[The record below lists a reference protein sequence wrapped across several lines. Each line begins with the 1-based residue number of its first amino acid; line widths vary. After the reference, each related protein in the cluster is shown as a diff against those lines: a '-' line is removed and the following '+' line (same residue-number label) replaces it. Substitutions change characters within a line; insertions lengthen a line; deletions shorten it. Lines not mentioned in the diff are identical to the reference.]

1 MSCENLQ
8 ETEDGENPSQARCC
22 NRVIQSKWYQPTVI
36 LTGRSDAVRPRG
48 PEARRRPAEISGRTS
63 RTGTEKRDGTSRRRK
78 RTLQTWR
85 SIMLTHTLGYPRMG
99 SNRELKKKLESYWKG
114 DAGRDDLSLTAKKLR
129 ALHWEDQKKAGVD
142 ILPVGDFSYYDHMLD
157 NAVRFGVI
165 PKRYNISGRN
175 ASLDDYFRMAR
186 GEAGEN
192 GVAAMEM
199 TKWFDTNYHYIVPE
213 FCRDQKFFLADESLL
228 QQVDEAASQ
237 DHRIKA
243 VLPGPL
249 TFLLLG
255 KCADQE
261 FDRLDLLEGLLPVYV
276 ELIEK
281 LSAKCEWIQFDEP
294 VLALDLDENVRRL
307 FAPVY
312 RTFKEAAAS
321 TKVMVASYFGGLG
334 ENLETVAALPVDALH
349 VDLVRGG
356 QDLEPLLAK
365 IAGNMSLSL
374 GVVDGRNIW
383 RADLDKAVSA
393 VKKAAIALGEDRIFV
408 APSCSLLHVPFDL
421 DLETELDAE
430 IKSWM
435 AFARQKCAEVRT
447 VADAVSGQDVEEA
460 LMENRRILES
470 RKVSPKVNNTE
481 VAKRLA
487 ALKPEDYHRKSAYEQ
502 RAEIQRGLGFPLL
515 PTTTI
520 GSFPQTS
527 EVRSTRSGFKSGRIE
542 RADYEKFMRGYIEDC
557 IRRQEEIGLDVLVHG
572 EPERNDMVEY
582 FGENFD
588 GYCFTSNGWVQS
600 YGSRCVKPP
609 VIFGDVSRPGPI
621 TVEWINY
628 ARSLSEREVKGMLTG
643 PVTILCWSFVRD
655 DQPRSETCRQI
666 ALAVRDEVADLE
678 KSGVKVI
685 QIDEPAL
692 REGLPLRKSEQA
704 EYLEWAEECF
714 RLSSSCVEDATQIHT
729 HMCYCEF
736 DEIMGSIAALDADVI
751 SIEASRSRMEL
762 LGSFKQF
769 HYPNEVGPGV
779 YDIHSPAIPAADDM
793 ALLLEK
799 ALEVIP
805 AERLWVNP
813 DCGLK
818 TRKWDEVIPALKNM
832 VQAAE
837 TVRLKIK

>member
-1 MSCENLQ
+1 
-8 ETEDGENPSQARCC
+8 
-22 NRVIQSKWYQPTVI
+22 
-36 LTGRSDAVRPRG
+36 
-48 PEARRRPAEISGRTS
+48 
-63 RTGTEKRDGTSRRRK
+63 
-78 RTLQTWR
+78 
-85 SIMLTHTLGYPRMG
+85 MLTHTLGYPRMG
-99 SNRELKKKLESYWKG
+99 SNRELKRKLESYWKG
-114 DAGRDDLSLTAKKLR
+114 EAGADDLALTAKKLR
-129 ALHWEDQKKAGVD
+129 AQHWEDQMLAGVD
-142 ILPVGDFSYYDHMLD
+142 LLPVGDFSYYDHMLD
-157 NAVRFGVI
+157 NAVRFGVV
-165 PKRYNISGRN
+165 PARYDVEGAK

-213 FCRDQKFFLADESLL
+213 FSKDQEFSLADETILE
-228 QQVDEAASQ
+228 QVDEAVQ
-237 DHRIKA
+237 LGHKVKA

-255 KCADQE
+255 KCADQD
-261 FDRLDLLEGLLPVYV
+261 FDRLDLLEKLLPAYV

-294 VLALDLDENVRRL
+294 VLTLDLDESVLKL
-307 FAPVY
+307 FSPVY
-312 RTFKEAAAS
+312 RTFKEAAADS
-321 TKVMVASYFGGLG
+321 KILVASYFGGLG
-334 ENLETVAALPVDALH
+334 DNLEVAAVLPVDGLH

-356 QDLEPLLAK
+356 QDLEPLLSK
-365 IAGNMSLSL
+365 LSYNLSLSL

-383 RADLDKAVSA
+383 RADLERAVAA
-393 VKKAAIALGEDRIFV
+393 VKSVHAILGKERVLI

-421 DLETELDAE
+421 DLETKLDAE

-435 AFARQKCAEVRT
+435 AFARQKCAEIRT
-447 VADAVSGQDVEEA
+447 IADAAKGEDVDA
-460 LMENRRILES
+460 VLAANRKILET
-470 RKVSPKVNNTE
+470 RKNSPRVNNPQ
-481 VAKRLA
+481 VAQRLA
-487 ALKPEDYHRKSAYEQ
+487 ALKPEDYRRNSVYEK
-502 RAEIQRGLGFPLL
+502 RAEIQRGLGFPVL

-520 GSFPQTS
+520 GSFPQTP
-527 EVRSTRSGFKSGRIE
+527 EVRSTRSGFKNGRIE
-542 RADYEKFMRGYIEDC
+542 RADYESFMRGYIEDC

-628 ARSLSEREVKGMLTG
+628 ARSLSDREVKGMLTG

-692 REGLPLRKSEQA
+692 REGLPLRKAEQP
-704 EYLEWAEECF
+704 EYLKWAEECF
-714 RLSSSCVEDATQIHT
+714 RLSASCVEDSTQIHT

-736 DEIMGSIAALDADVI
+736 DEIMNSIAALDADVI

-762 LGSFKQF
+762 LGSFRQF
-769 HYPNEVGPGV
+769 SYPNEVGPGV

-793 ALLLEK
+793 AALLEK

-818 TRKWDEVIPALKNM
+818 TRKWDEVVPALKNM

-837 TVRLKIK
+837 TVRRKIQ

>member
-1 MSCENLQ
+1 
-8 ETEDGENPSQARCC
+8 
-22 NRVIQSKWYQPTVI
+22 
-36 LTGRSDAVRPRG
+36 
-48 PEARRRPAEISGRTS
+48 
-63 RTGTEKRDGTSRRRK
+63 
-78 RTLQTWR
+78 
-85 SIMLTHTLGYPRMG
+85 MLTHTLGYPRVG
-99 SNRELKKKLESYWKG
+99 SNRELKRKLESYWKG
-114 DAGRDDLSLTAKKLR
+114 EAGADDLRLTAKKLR
-129 ALHWEDQKKAGVD
+129 VLHWDDQKKAGVD
-142 ILPVGDFSYYDHMLD
+142 LLPVGDFSYYDHMLD

-165 PKRYNISGRN
+165 PERYNVENNR
-175 ASLDDYFRMAR
+175 ASLNDYFRMAR

-199 TKWFDTNYHYIVPE
+199 TKWFDTNYHYLVPE
-213 FCRDQKFFLADESLL
+213 FSKDQEFFLADESILE
-228 QQVDEAASQ
+228 QVEEAAALG
-237 DHRIKA
+237 HIIKA

-261 FDRLDLLEGLLPVYV
+261 FDRLDLLEKLLPAYE
-276 ELIEK
+276 ELVEK

-294 VLALDLDENVRRL
+294 VLSLDLEESVRKL
-307 FAPVY
+307 FSPVY
-312 RTFKEAAAS
+312 RTFKEAAAD
-321 TKVMVASYFGGLG
+321 TKILVASYFGGLG
-334 ENLETVAALPVDALH
+334 DNLETAASLPVDGLH
-349 VDLVRGG
+349 VDLVRGA
-356 QDLEPLLAK
+356 QDLNPLLKHLAD
-365 IAGNMSLSL
+365 NLSLSL

-383 RADLDKAVSA
+383 LTDLNKAVAA
-393 VKKAAIALGEDRIFV
+393 VKSAQVVLGEDRVMV

-421 DLETELDAE
+421 DLETRLDAE

-435 AFARQKCAEVRT
+435 AFARQKCAEIRV
-447 VADAVSGQDVEEA
+447 VADAASRKDVA
-460 LMENRRILES
+460 NVLADNRKILEA
-470 RKVSPKVNNTE
+470 RKNSPRVNNPQ
-481 VAKRLA
+481 VSKRLA
-487 ALKPEDYHRKSAYEQ
+487 ALKPEDYHRKSAYEK
-502 RAEIQRGLGFPLL
+502 RAEIQRELGFPIL

-520 GSFPQTS
+520 GSFPQTQ
-527 EVRSTRSGFKSGRIE
+527 EVRSTRSGFKNGRIE
-542 RADYEKFMRGYIEDC
+542 RADYESFMRSYIEDC

-609 VIFGDVSRPGPI
+609 VIFGDVSRPNPI
-621 TVEWINY
+621 TVEWTDY
-628 ARSLSEREVKGMLTG
+628 ARSLSDREVKGMLTG

-655 DQPRSETCRQI
+655 DQPRSETCCQI

-692 REGLPLRKSEQA
+692 REGLPLRKAEQP
-704 EYLEWAEECF
+704 EYLKWAEECF
-714 RLSSSCVEDATQIHT
+714 RLSASCVEDSTQIHT

-736 DEIMGSIAALDADVI
+736 DEIMDSIAALDADVI

-762 LGSFKQF
+762 LGSFRQF
-769 HYPNEVGPGV
+769 IYPNEVGPGI
-779 YDIHSPAIPAADDM
+779 YDIHSPAIPDTDDM

-818 TRKWDEVIPALKNM
+818 TRRWDEVVPALKNM
-832 VQAAE
+832 VRAAE
-837 TVRLKIK
+837 IVRRKIQ

>member
-1 MSCENLQ
+1 
-8 ETEDGENPSQARCC
+8 
-22 NRVIQSKWYQPTVI
+22 
-36 LTGRSDAVRPRG
+36 
-48 PEARRRPAEISGRTS
+48 
-63 RTGTEKRDGTSRRRK
+63 
-78 RTLQTWR
+78 
-85 SIMLTHTLGYPRMG
+85 MLTHTLGYPRMG
-99 SNRELKKKLESYWKG
+99 SNRELKRKLESYWRG
-114 DAGRDDLSLTAKKLR
+114 EAGADDLALTSRKLR
-129 ALHWEDQKKAGVD
+129 ELHWDDQKQAGVD
-142 ILPVGDFSYYDHMLD
+142 LIPVGDFSYYDHMLD

-165 PKRYNISGRN
+165 PGRYNVEGNKI
-175 ASLDDYFRMAR
+175 SLDDYFRMAR

-199 TKWFDTNYHYIVPE
+199 TKWFDTNYHYLVPE
-213 FCRDQKFFLADESLL
+213 FKSDQKFFLADTSLL
-228 QQVDEAASQ
+228 EQVDEAALLG
-237 DHRIKA
+237 HRIKA

-261 FDRLDLLEGLLPVYV
+261 FDRLDLLENLLPAYV

-294 VLALDLDENVRRL
+294 ILALDLDESVRKL
-307 FAPVY
+307 FNPVY
-312 RTFKEAAAS
+312 RTFKEAALNS
-321 TKVMVASYFGGLG
+321 KILVASYFGGLG
-334 ENLETVAALPVDALH
+334 DNLETATSLPVDALH
-349 VDLVRGG
+349 VDLVRGS
-356 QDLEPLLAK
+356 QDLEPLLVNLAD
-365 IAGNMSLSL
+365 NLSLSL

-383 RADLDKAVSA
+383 RADLDKGVAA
-393 VKKAAIALGEDRIFV
+393 VKSAKTVLGEERVLV

-421 DLETELDAE
+421 ELETKLDVE

-435 AFARQKCAEVRT
+435 AFARQKCVEIRT
-447 VADAVSGQDVEEA
+447 IADAAAGKDVEA
-460 LMENRRILES
+460 FLVDNRGILGS
-470 RKVSPKVNNTE
+470 RKKSPRVNNLQ
-481 VAKRLA
+481 VARRLA
-487 ALKPEDYHRKSAYEQ
+487 ELKPEDYQRKSTYTK

-520 GSFPQTS
+520 GSFPQTP
-527 EVRSTRSGFKSGRIE
+527 EVRSTRSGFKNGRIE
-542 RADYEKFMRGYIEDC
+542 RADYESFMHGYIEDC

-621 TVEWINY
+621 TVDWINY

-692 REGLPLRKSEQA
+692 REGLPLRKAEQP
-704 EYLEWAEECF
+704 EYLKWAEECF
-714 RLSSSCVEDATQIHT
+714 RLSASCVEDATQIHT

-736 DEIMGSIAALDADVI
+736 DEIMDSIAALDADVI

-762 LGSFKQF
+762 LGSFNRF
-769 HYPNEVGPGV
+769 SYPNEVGPGV
-779 YDIHSPAIPAADDM
+779 YDIHSPAIPAEDDM

-818 TRKWDEVIPALKNM
+818 TRKWDEVVPALKNM
-832 VQAAE
+832 VQAAKK
-837 TVRLKIK
+837 VRREIQ

>member
-1 MSCENLQ
+1 
-8 ETEDGENPSQARCC
+8 
-22 NRVIQSKWYQPTVI
+22 
-36 LTGRSDAVRPRG
+36 
-48 PEARRRPAEISGRTS
+48 
-63 RTGTEKRDGTSRRRK
+63 
-78 RTLQTWR
+78 
-85 SIMLTHTLGYPRMG
+85 MLTHTLGYPRMG
-99 SNRELKKKLESYWKG
+99 SNRELKRKLESYWRG
-114 DAGRDDLSLTAKKLR
+114 EAGADDLALTARKLR
-129 ALHWEDQKKAGVD
+129 EEHWENQKQAGVD
-142 ILPVGDFSYYDHMLD
+142 LLPVGDFSYYDHMLD

-165 PKRYNISGRN
+165 PARYNAEGAK

-213 FCRDQKFFLADESLL
+213 FSKDQDFFLADETLL
-228 QQVDEAASQ
+228 GQVEEASKLG
-237 DHRIKA
+237 HRVKA

-255 KCADQE
+255 KCSDQE
-261 FDRLDLLEGLLPVYV
+261 FDRLDLLEKLLPAYA

-294 VLALDLDENVRRL
+294 VLALDLEESTRKL
-307 FAPVY
+307 FNPVY
-312 RTFKEAAAS
+312 RTLKEAAS
-321 TKVMVASYFGGLG
+321 DTKILVAAYFGGLG
-334 ENLETVAALPVDALH
+334 INLETAASLPVDGLH
-349 VDLVRGG
+349 VDLVRGA
-356 QDLEPLLAK
+356 QDLEPLLAN
-365 IAGNMSLSL
+365 ISDNLSLSL

-383 RADLDKAVSA
+383 RADLERAVAA
-393 VKKAAIALGEDRIFV
+393 VKSAHVILGKERVLV

-421 DLETELDAE
+421 DLETKLDPD

-435 AFARQKCAEVRT
+435 AFSRQKCAEIRII
-447 VADAVSGQDVEEA
+447 ADAVEGKDVEA
-460 LMENRRILES
+460 VLAENRRVLES
-470 RKVSPKVNNTE
+470 RKISPRVHNPE
-481 VAKRLA
+481 VALRLA
-487 ALKPEDYHRKSAYEQ
+487 ALQPEDYRRNSVYEK
-502 RAEIQRGLGFPLL
+502 RAEIQRDLGFPVL

-520 GSFPQTS
+520 GSFPQTP
-527 EVRSTRSGFKSGRIE
+527 EVRSTRSGFKNGRIE
-542 RADYEKFMRGYIEDC
+542 RAEYERFMREYIEDC
-557 IRRQEEIGLDVLVHG
+557 IRRQEEVGLDVLVHG

-609 VIFGDVSRPGPI
+609 VIFGDVSRPSPI

-628 ARSLSEREVKGMLTG
+628 ARSLSDREVKGMLTG

-692 REGLPLRKSEQA
+692 REGLPLRKGEQP
-704 EYLEWAEECF
+704 EYLRWAEECF
-714 RLSSSCVEDATQIHT
+714 RLSASCVEDSTQIHT

-736 DEIMGSIAALDADVI
+736 DEIIDSIAALDADVI

-762 LGSFKQF
+762 LGSFKRF
-769 HYPNEVGPGV
+769 SYPNEVGPGV

-793 ALLLEK
+793 AQLLEK

-818 TRKWDEVIPALKNM
+818 TRKWDEVVPALKNM

-837 TVRLKIK
+837 IVRRKIQ

>member
-1 MSCENLQ
+1 
-8 ETEDGENPSQARCC
+8 
-22 NRVIQSKWYQPTVI
+22 
-36 LTGRSDAVRPRG
+36 
-48 PEARRRPAEISGRTS
+48 
-63 RTGTEKRDGTSRRRK
+63 
-78 RTLQTWR
+78 
-85 SIMLTHTLGYPRMG
+85 MLTHTLGYPRMG
-99 SNRELKKKLESYWKG
+99 SNRELKRKLESYWKG
-114 DAGRDDLSLTAKKLR
+114 QAEADDLGLTAKKLR
-129 ALHWEDQKKAGVD
+129 ELHWNDQKQAGVEL
-142 ILPVGDFSYYDHMLD
+142 LPVGDFSYYDHMLD
-157 NAVRFGVI
+157 NAVRFGVV
-165 PKRYNISGRN
+165 PARYNVEGSK

-199 TKWFDTNYHYIVPE
+199 TKWFDTNYHYLVPE
-213 FCRDQKFFLADESLL
+213 FKEDQEFFLADEALL
-228 QQVDEAASQ
+228 EQVDEAGLLG
-237 DHRIKA
+237 HRIKA

-249 TFLLLG
+249 TFLQLG

-261 FDRLDLLEGLLPVYV
+261 FDRLDLLEKLILVYV

-294 VLALDLDENVRRL
+294 ILALDLDESVRKL
-307 FAPVY
+307 FNPVY
-312 RTFKEAAAS
+312 RTFKEAAS
-321 TKVMVASYFGGLG
+321 NSKILVASYFGGLG
-334 ENLETVAALPVDALH
+334 DNLETAASLPVDALH
-349 VDLVRGG
+349 VDLVRGA

-365 IAGNMSLSL
+365 LADNLRLSL

-383 RADLDKAVSA
+383 RADLDKAVAA
-393 VKKAAIALGEDRIFV
+393 VKSANTVLGEERVLV

-421 DLETELDAE
+421 DLEIQLDAE

-435 AFARQKCAEVRT
+435 AFARQKCAEIRI
-447 VADAVSGQDVEEA
+447 VADAVGGREVEGELA
-460 LMENRRILES
+460 ENRKILEV
-470 RKVSPKVNNTE
+470 RKNSPRVNNQQ
-481 VAKRLA
+481 VAQRLD
-487 ALKPEDYHRKSAYEQ
+487 ALKPADYLRNSVYEK
-502 RAEIQRGLGFPLL
+502 RAEIQRGLGFPIL

-527 EVRSTRSGFKSGRIE
+527 EVRSTRSGFKNGRIE
-542 RADYEKFMRGYIEDC
+542 RADYESFMRGYIEDC

-621 TVEWINY
+621 TVDWINY
-628 ARSLSEREVKGMLTG
+628 ARSLSDREVKGMLTG

-692 REGLPLRKSEQA
+692 REGLPLRKSEQP
-704 EYLEWAEECF
+704 EYLKWAEECF
-714 RLSSSCVEDATQIHT
+714 RLSASCVEDATQIHT

-736 DEIMGSIAALDADVI
+736 DEIMNSIAALDADVI

-762 LGSFKQF
+762 LGSFNRF
-769 HYPNEVGPGV
+769 SYPNEVGPGV

-818 TRKWDEVIPALKNM
+818 TRKWDEVVPALKNM

-837 TVRLKIK
+837 TVRRKIQ

>member
-1 MSCENLQ
+1 
-8 ETEDGENPSQARCC
+8 
-22 NRVIQSKWYQPTVI
+22 
-36 LTGRSDAVRPRG
+36 
-48 PEARRRPAEISGRTS
+48 
-63 RTGTEKRDGTSRRRK
+63 
-78 RTLQTWR
+78 
-85 SIMLTHTLGYPRMG
+85 MLTHTLGYPRMG
-99 SNRELKKKLESYWKG
+99 SNRELKKKLESYWRG
-114 DAGRDDLSLTAKKLR
+114 EAEADDLAITAKKLR
-129 ALHWEDQKKAGVD
+129 AKHWEDQKQAGVD

-157 NAVRFGVI
+157 NAFRFGVI
-165 PKRYNISGRN
+165 PERYNVSGRS
-175 ASLDDYFRMAR
+175 AGLEDYFRMAR

-199 TKWFDTNYHYIVPE
+199 TKWFDTNYHYLVPE
-213 FCRDQKFFLADESLL
+213 FSKDQEFILADETLL
-228 QQVDEAASQ
+228 QHLEEAAELGYST
-237 DHRIKA
+237 KA

-255 KCADQE
+255 KCANEE
-261 FDRLDLLEGLLPVYV
+261 FDRLDLLEKLLPVYV

-281 LSAKCEWIQFDEP
+281 IAAKCSWIQFDEP
-294 VLALDLDENVRRL
+294 VLSLDLDEKVRRL

-312 RTFKEAAAS
+312 RTLKEAAAD
-321 TKVMVASYFGGLG
+321 TKIMVASYFGGLG
-334 ENLETVAALPVDALH
+334 ENLETAAGLPVDALH

-356 QDLEPLLAK
+356 ADLESLLTK
-365 IAGNMSLSL
+365 LGSKLTLSL

-383 RADLDKAVSA
+383 CADLDKAVAS
-393 VKKAAIALGEDRIFV
+393 VKKAVTVLGEDRVLV

-421 DLETELDAE
+421 ELETKLDSE

-435 AFARQKCAEVRT
+435 AFARQKCAEIRL
-447 VADAVSGQDVEEA
+447 VADAASGRGGEEQLA
-460 LMENRRILES
+460 ENRSILES
-470 RKVSPKVNNTE
+470 RKNSNRVNNPQ
-481 VAKRLA
+481 VSARLA
-487 ALKPEDYHRKSAYEQ
+487 ELKDEDYKRDSAYPQ
-502 RAEIQRGLGFPLL
+502 RAEAQRKLGFPLL

-520 GSFPQTS
+520 GSFPQTP
-527 EVRSTRSGFKSGRIE
+527 EVRSTRSGFKNGRIE
-542 RADYEKFMRGYIEDC
+542 KADYEIFMRGYIEDC
-557 IRRQEEIGLDVLVHG
+557 IRKQEEIGLDVLVHG

-609 VIFGDVSRPGPI
+609 VIFGDVSRPVPI
-621 TVEWINY
+621 TVDWINY
-628 ARSLSEREVKGMLTG
+628 AQSLTEREVKGMLTG

-692 REGLPLRKSEQA
+692 REGLPLRKSEQG
-704 EYLEWAEECF
+704 EYLKWACECF
-714 RLSSSCVEDATQIHT
+714 RLSASCVADSTQIHT

-736 DEIMGSIAALDADVI
+736 DEIMDSIAALDADVI

-762 LGSFKQF
+762 LGSFRQF
-769 HYPNEVGPGV
+769 SYPNEVGPGV

-818 TRKWDEVIPALKNM
+818 TRKWDEVIPALENM
-832 VQAAE
+832 VNAAE
-837 TVRLKIK
+837 KVRRKIR

>member
-1 MSCENLQ
+1 
-8 ETEDGENPSQARCC
+8 
-22 NRVIQSKWYQPTVI
+22 
-36 LTGRSDAVRPRG
+36 
-48 PEARRRPAEISGRTS
+48 
-63 RTGTEKRDGTSRRRK
+63 
-78 RTLQTWR
+78 
-85 SIMLTHTLGYPRMG
+85 MLTHTLGYPRMG
-99 SNRELKKKLESYWKG
+99 SNRELKKKLESYWRG
-114 DAGRDDLSLTAKKLR
+114 ESGRDDLSLTARKLR
-129 ALHWEDQKKAGVD
+129 VQHWEDQKKAGVD
-142 ILPVGDFSYYDHMLD
+142 LLPVGDFSYYDHMLD
-157 NAVRFGVI
+157 NAFRFGVI
-165 PKRYNISGRN
+165 PERYGVHNGK
-175 ASLDDYFRMAR
+175 ASIDDYFRMAR

-213 FCRDQKFFLADESLL
+213 FSRAQEFVLADDSLL
-228 QQVDEAASQ
+228 QQVDEAVLLG
-237 DHRIKA
+237 HRVKA

-261 FDRLDLLEGLLPVYV
+261 FDRLDLLERLLPVYV

-281 LSAKCEWIQFDEP
+281 LAAKCEWIQFDEP
-294 VLALDLDENVRRL
+294 VLALDLDENVRKL
-307 FAPVY
+307 FGPVY
-312 RTFKEAAAS
+312 RTFKDAAAGC
-321 TKVMVASYFGGLG
+321 KIMVASYFGGLG
-334 ENLETVAALPVDALH
+334 SNLETAASLPVDALH
-349 VDLVRGG
+349 VDLVRGA

-365 IAGNMSLSL
+365 LGGNLSLSL

-383 RADLDKAVSA
+383 RADLDKAVAAVNSA
-393 VKKAAIALGEDRIFV
+393 LTVLGEDRVLV

-421 DLETELDAE
+421 ELEAKLDAE

-435 AFARQKCAEVRT
+435 AFARQKCAEIRT
-447 VADAVSGQDVEEA
+447 VADAAAGKDVEEV
-460 LMENRRILES
+460 LTENRSILEA
-470 RKVSPKVNNTE
+470 RKSSPRVNNPKVAE
-481 VAKRLA
+481 RLG
-487 ALKPEDYHRKSAYEQ
+487 ALKAEDYRRKSVYEQ
-502 RAEIQRGLGFPLL
+502 RAEIQRGLGFPVL

-520 GSFPQTS
+520 GSFPQTP
-527 EVRSTRSGFKSGRIE
+527 EVRSTRSGFKNGRIE
-542 RADYEKFMRGYIEDC
+542 RADYESFMRNYIEDC
-557 IRRQEEIGLDVLVHG
+557 IRKQEEIGLDVLVHG

-621 TVEWINY
+621 TVDWINY
-628 ARSLSEREVKGMLTG
+628 ARSLSDREVKGMLTG
-643 PVTILCWSFVRD
+643 PVTILCWSFVRN

-692 REGLPLRKSEQA
+692 REGLPLRKAEQA
-704 EYLEWAEECF
+704 EYLKWAEECF
-714 RLSSSCVEDATQIHT
+714 RLSSSCVGDATQIHT

-736 DEIMGSIAALDADVI
+736 DEIMNSIAALDADVI

-762 LGSFKQF
+762 LGSFRQF
-769 HYPNEVGPGV
+769 SYPNEVGPGV

-793 ALLLEK
+793 AGLLEK

-818 TRKWDEVIPALKNM
+818 TRKWDEVVPALKNM

-837 TVRLKIK
+837 SVRRKIQ

>member
-1 MSCENLQ
+1 
-8 ETEDGENPSQARCC
+8 
-22 NRVIQSKWYQPTVI
+22 
-36 LTGRSDAVRPRG
+36 
-48 PEARRRPAEISGRTS
+48 
-63 RTGTEKRDGTSRRRK
+63 
-78 RTLQTWR
+78 
-85 SIMLTHTLGYPRMG
+85 MLTHTLGYPRMG
-99 SNRELKKKLESYWKG
+99 SNRELKRKLESYWKG
-114 DAGRDDLSLTAKKLR
+114 EAGVDDLALTAKKLR
-129 ALHWEDQKKAGVD
+129 ELHWEDQKKAGVD
-142 ILPVGDFSYYDHMLD
+142 LLPVGDFSYYDHMLD

-165 PKRYNISGRN
+165 PARYKVEGCTS
-175 ASLDDYFRMAR
+175 SLDDYFRMAR

-213 FCRDQKFFLADESLL
+213 FCKDQEFSFTDKSLL
-228 QQVDEAASQ
+228 IQVDEAALLG
-237 DHRIKA
+237 HRIKA

-261 FDRLDLLEGLLPVYV
+261 FDRLDLLENLLPAYV
-276 ELIEK
+276 ELVEK
-281 LSAKCEWIQFDEP
+281 LSNKCEWIQFDEP
-294 VLALDLDENVRRL
+294 ILALDLDESVRKL
-307 FAPVY
+307 FSPVY
-312 RTFKEAAAS
+312 RTFKEAAFD
-321 TKVMVASYFGGLG
+321 TKIMVASYFGGLG
-334 ENLETVAALPVDALH
+334 ENIETAASLPVDGLH
-349 VDLVRGG
+349 VDLVRGL
-356 QDLEPLLAK
+356 QDLDPLFVHLAE
-365 IAGNMSLSL
+365 NLSLSL

-383 RADLDKAVSA
+383 RTDLDRAVATVKSA
-393 VKKAAIALGEDRIFV
+393 QDILGSDRVLV

-421 DLETELDAE
+421 DLETKLDAE

-435 AFARQKCAEVRT
+435 SFARQKCAEIRII
-447 VADAVSGQDVEEA
+447 ADAVSGKNVEVLLA
-460 LMENRRILES
+460 DNRRILES
-470 RKVSPKVNNTE
+470 RVKNSRVNNRQ
-481 VAKRLA
+481 VACRLSG
-487 ALKPEDYHRKSAYEQ
+487 LKAEDYRRNSDYTK

-520 GSFPQTS
+520 GSFPQTP
-527 EVRSTRSGFKSGRIE
+527 EVRATRSGFRNGRIE
-542 RADYEKFMRGYIEDC
+542 RVDYESFMRGYIEEC
-557 IRRQEEIGLDVLVHG
+557 IRCQEEIGLDVLVHG

-655 DQPRSETCRQI
+655 DQPRSKTCRQI

-678 KSGVKVI
+678 RSGVKVI

-692 REGLPLRKSEQA
+692 REGLPLRKAEQS
-704 EYLEWAEECF
+704 EYLKWAEECF
-714 RLSSSCVEDATQIHT
+714 RLSASCVEDSTQIHT

-736 DEIMGSIAALDADVI
+736 DEIMDSIAALDADVI

-762 LGSFKQF
+762 LGSFRQF
-769 HYPNEVGPGV
+769 RYPNEVGPGV
-779 YDIHSPAIPAADDM
+779 YDIHSPAIPATDDM

-832 VQAAE
+832 VQAAQK
-837 TVRLKIK
+837 VRREIQ

>member
-1 MSCENLQ
+1 
-8 ETEDGENPSQARCC
+8 
-22 NRVIQSKWYQPTVI
+22 
-36 LTGRSDAVRPRG
+36 
-48 PEARRRPAEISGRTS
+48 
-63 RTGTEKRDGTSRRRK
+63 
-78 RTLQTWR
+78 
-85 SIMLTHTLGYPRMG
+85 MLTHTLGYPRMG
-99 SNRELKKKLESYWKG
+99 SNRELKKKLEAYWRG
-114 DAGRDDLSLTAKKLR
+114 EAGADDLALTAKKLR
-129 ALHWEDQKKAGVD
+129 LRHWNDQAEAGVD
-142 ILPVGDFSYYDHMLD
+142 LIPVGDFSYYDHMLD

-165 PKRYNISGRN
+165 PERYNVTDQK
-175 ASLDDYFRMAR
+175 ASLDDYFKMAR
-186 GEAGEN
+186 GQSGEN
-192 GVAAMEM
+192 GVPAMEM

-213 FCRDQKFFLADESLL
+213 LREDQTFCVADESLL
-228 QQVDEAASQ
+228 EQINEAVTVG
-237 DHRIKA
+237 HKVKA

-261 FDRLDLLEGLLPVYV
+261 FDRLTLLEKLIPAYV
-276 ELIEK
+276 EFLGKI
-281 LSAKCEWIQFDEP
+281 SDRCAWIQFDEP
-294 VLALDLDENVRRL
+294 ILALDLDEEVRKL
-307 FAPVY
+307 FGPVY
-312 RTFKEAAAS
+312 RTFKES
-321 TKVMVASYFGGLG
+321 VTDVKIMVASYFGGLG
-334 ENLETVAALPVDALH
+334 SNLEVAAKLPVDALH

-356 QDLEPLLAK
+356 QDLEPLLEK
-365 IAGNMSLSL
+365 ISDNLSLSL

-383 RADLDKAVSA
+383 RADLDKAIARVKSA
-393 VKKAAIALGEDRIFV
+393 QATLGSDRILV

-421 DLETELDAE
+421 DLETKLDDE

-435 AFARQKCAEVRT
+435 AFARQKCGEIKCI
-447 VADAVSGQDVEEA
+447 ADGAGGKDVEA
-460 LMENRRILES
+460 VLAQNRKALES
-470 RKVSPKVNNTE
+470 RKNSSRTNNLT

-487 ALKPEDYHRKSAYEQ
+487 SLKPEDYQRKSPYLK
-502 RAEIQRGLGFPLL
+502 RAEIQRAELGFPIL

-520 GSFPQTS
+520 GSFPQTA
-527 EVRSTRSGFKSGRIE
+527 EVRATRSSFKNGRIGQAE
-542 RADYEKFMRGYIEDC
+542 YEKFMHNYIADC
-557 IRRQEEIGLDVLVHG
+557 IARQEAIGLDVLVHG

-609 VIFGDVSRPGPI
+609 VVYGDVSRPAPI
-621 TVEWINY
+621 TVDWINY
-628 ARSLSEREVKGMLTG
+628 ARSLSSKEVKGMLTG

-655 DQPRSETCRQI
+655 DQPRSVTCRQI

-692 REGLPLRKSEQA
+692 REGLPLRRSEQQ
-704 EYLEWAEECF
+704 EYLKWAEECF
-714 RLSSSCVEDATQIHT
+714 RLSASCVEDATQIHT

-736 DEIMGSIAALDADVI
+736 DEIINSIAALDADVI

-769 HYPNEVGPGV
+769 SYPNEVGPGV
-779 YDIHSPAIPAADDM
+779 YDIHSPAIPDADEMAA
-793 ALLLEK
+793 LLEK

-818 TRKWDEVIPALKNM
+818 TRKWDEVEPSLRNM
-832 VQAAE
+832 VQAAAK
-837 TVRLKIK
+837 VRQKI

>member
-1 MSCENLQ
+1 
-8 ETEDGENPSQARCC
+8 
-22 NRVIQSKWYQPTVI
+22 
-36 LTGRSDAVRPRG
+36 
-48 PEARRRPAEISGRTS
+48 
-63 RTGTEKRDGTSRRRK
+63 
-78 RTLQTWR
+78 
-85 SIMLTHTLGYPRMG
+85 MLTHTLGYPRMG
-99 SNRELKKKLESYWKG
+99 SNRELKKKLESYWRG
-114 DAGRDDLSLTAKKLR
+114 EAGQDDLALTARKLR
-129 ALHWEDQKKAGVD
+129 ALHWENQEKAGVD
-142 ILPVGDFSYYDHMLD
+142 LVPVGDFSYYDHMLD

-165 PKRYNISGRN
+165 PERYNISGGR

-186 GEAGEN
+186 GESGEN

-213 FCRDQKFFLADESLL
+213 FSRNQKFSLADDSLL
-228 QQVDEAASQ
+228 LQVEEAVRLGHQ
-237 DHRIKA
+237 VKA

-255 KCADQE
+255 KCADKE
-261 FDRLDLLEGLLPVYV
+261 FDSLDLLENLLPAYV
-276 ELIEK
+276 ELIRN
-281 LSAKCEWIQFDEP
+281 LSHKCEWIQFDEP
-294 VLALDLDENVRRL
+294 VLALDLQEDVRRL
-307 FAPVY
+307 FSPVY
-312 RTFKEAAAS
+312 RTFKEAAAN
-321 TKVMVASYFGGLG
+321 TKIMVAVYFGGLG
-334 ENLETVAALPVDALH
+334 ENLETAAVLPVDGLH
-349 VDLVRGG
+349 VDLVRGA
-356 QDLEPLLAK
+356 QDLEPLLKKLAD
-365 IAGNMSLSL
+365 NLSLSL

-383 RADLDKAVSA
+383 RADLDKAVSHVKSA
-393 VKKAAIALGEDRIFV
+393 VVELGEDRVLV

-421 DLETELDAE
+421 ELETALDAE

-435 AFARQKCAEVRT
+435 AFARQKCTEIRV
-447 VADAVSGQDVEEA
+447 VADAAAGLDAEEKLA
-460 LMENRRILES
+460 ENRMILEG
-470 RKVSPKVNNTE
+470 RKSSHRVNNPE
-481 VAKRLA
+481 LAKRVS
-487 ALKPEDYHRKSAYEQ
+487 ALKPEDFRRDSVYE
-502 RAEIQRGLGFPLL
+502 RRSEIQRELGFPLL

-520 GSFPQTS
+520 GSFPQTP
-527 EVRSTRSGFKSGRIE
+527 EVRSIRSGFKSGRVK

-609 VIFGDVSRPGPI
+609 VIFGDVSRPATI
-621 TVEWINY
+621 TVDWINY
-628 ARSLSEREVKGMLTG
+628 ARSLSDREVKGMLTG

-666 ALAVRDEVADLE
+666 ALAVRDEVMDLE
-678 KSGVKVI
+678 KNGVKVI

-704 EYLEWAEECF
+704 EYLEWACECF
-714 RLSSSCVEDATQIHT
+714 RLSSSCVDDATQIHT

-736 DEIMGSIAALDADVI
+736 DEIMDSIAALDADVI

-762 LGSFKQF
+762 LGSFRQF
-769 HYPNEVGPGV
+769 NYPNGVGPGV

-805 AERLWVNP
+805 AQRLWVNP

-818 TRKWDEVIPALKNM
+818 TRKWEEVVPALKNM
-832 VQAAE
+832 VQAAAI
-837 TVRLKIK
+837 VRSKIQ

>member
-1 MSCENLQ
+1 
-8 ETEDGENPSQARCC
+8 
-22 NRVIQSKWYQPTVI
+22 
-36 LTGRSDAVRPRG
+36 
-48 PEARRRPAEISGRTS
+48 
-63 RTGTEKRDGTSRRRK
+63 
-78 RTLQTWR
+78 
-85 SIMLTHTLGYPRMG
+85 MLTHTLGYPRMG
-99 SNRELKKKLESYWKG
+99 SNRELKRKLESYWRG
-114 DAGRDDLSLTAKKLR
+114 EAGADDLALTARKLR
-129 ALHWEDQKKAGVD
+129 ELHWENQKLAGVD
-142 ILPVGDFSYYDHMLD
+142 LLPVGDFSYYDHMLD

-165 PKRYNISGRN
+165 PARYNVDG
-175 ASLDDYFRMAR
+175 AKPSLDDYFRMAR

-213 FCRDQKFFLADESLL
+213 FSRDQEFILADETILE
-228 QQVDEAASQ
+228 QVEEAIQ
-237 DHRIKA
+237 LGHRVKA

-255 KCADQE
+255 KCADQD
-261 FDRLDLLEGLLPVYV
+261 FDRLDLLEKLLPAYV

-294 VLALDLDENVRRL
+294 VLALDLEESTRKL
-307 FAPVY
+307 FIPVY
-312 RTFKEAAAS
+312 RTLKEAADS
-321 TKVMVASYFGGLG
+321 RILVATYFGALG
-334 ENLETVAALPVDALH
+334 NNLEAAAALPVDGLH
-349 VDLVRGG
+349 VDLVRGS

-365 IAGNMSLSL
+365 LADNLSLSL

-383 RADLDKAVSA
+383 RADLDRAVVAVESA
-393 VKKAAIALGEDRIFV
+393 YAILGRERVLV

-421 DLETELDAE
+421 DLETNLDAD

-435 AFARQKCAEVRT
+435 SFARQKCAEIRT
-447 VADAVSGQDVEEA
+447 IADAATGKDVDA
-460 LMENRRILES
+460 VLAENRRILES
-470 RKVSPKVNNTE
+470 RKISHRVNNPE
-481 VAKRLA
+481 VALRVA
-487 ALKPEDYHRKSAYEQ
+487 ALQPEDYHRNSVYEK
-502 RAEIQRGLGFPLL
+502 RAEIQRDLGFPIL

-520 GSFPQTS
+520 GSFPQTP
-527 EVRSTRSGFKSGRIE
+527 EVRSTRSGFKNGRID
-542 RADYEKFMRGYIEDC
+542 RADYEIFMRGYIEDC
-557 IRRQEEIGLDVLVHG
+557 IRLQEVIGLDVLVHG

-609 VIFGDVSRPGPI
+609 VIFGDVSRPAPI
-621 TVEWINY
+621 TVDWINY
-628 ARSLSEREVKGMLTG
+628 ARSLSAREVKGMLTG

-692 REGLPLRKSEQA
+692 REGLPLRKAEQP
-704 EYLEWAEECF
+704 EYLKWAEECF
-714 RLSSSCVEDATQIHT
+714 RLSASCVEDSTQIHT

-736 DEIMGSIAALDADVI
+736 DEIMDSIAALDADVI

-762 LGSFKQF
+762 LGSFKHF
-769 HYPNEVGPGV
+769 SYPNEVGPGV

-793 ALLLEK
+793 AQLLEK

-818 TRKWDEVIPALKNM
+818 TRKWDEVVPALKNM

-837 TVRLKIK
+837 IIRRKIQ

>member
-1 MSCENLQ
+1 
-8 ETEDGENPSQARCC
+8 
-22 NRVIQSKWYQPTVI
+22 
-36 LTGRSDAVRPRG
+36 
-48 PEARRRPAEISGRTS
+48 
-63 RTGTEKRDGTSRRRK
+63 
-78 RTLQTWR
+78 
-85 SIMLTHTLGYPRMG
+85 MLTHTLGYPRIG
-99 SNRELKKKLESYWKG
+99 SNRELKKKLESYWRG
-114 DAGRDDLSLTAKKLR
+114 EAGADDLALTAKKLR
-129 ALHWEDQKKAGVD
+129 AQHWEDQKQAGVD

-157 NAVRFGVI
+157 NSFRFGVI
-165 PKRYNISGRN
+165 PERYNIAGRS
-175 ASLDDYFRMAR
+175 AVLDDYFRMAR

-199 TKWFDTNYHYIVPE
+199 TKWFDTNYHYLVPE
-213 FCRDQKFFLADESLL
+213 FSKDQEFILADESLL
-228 QQVDEAASQ
+228 QQLGEAVELG
-237 DHRIKA
+237 HRAKA

-255 KCADQE
+255 KCANEE
-261 FDRLDLLEGLLPVYV
+261 FDRLDLLERLLPVYV

-281 LSAKCEWIQFDEP
+281 LSGKCTWIQFDEP
-294 VLALDLDENVRRL
+294 VLALDLDDKVRRL

-312 RTFKEAAAS
+312 RTLKEAAAD

-334 ENLETVAALPVDALH
+334 ENLEAAAYLPVDALH

-356 QDLEPLLAK
+356 TDLEQLLTK
-365 IAGNMSLSL
+365 LDSRLMLSL

-383 RADLDKAVSA
+383 RADLDSA
-393 VKKAAIALGEDRIFV
+393 VASVKTAVTVLGDERVLV

-421 DLETELDAE
+421 ELETKLDSE

-435 AFARQKCAEVRT
+435 AFARQKCAEIRL
-447 VADAVSGQDVEEA
+447 VADAASGRCVQEK
-460 LMENRRILES
+460 LTRNRSILKS
-470 RKVSPKVNNTE
+470 RKNSIRVNNAQ
-481 VAKRLA
+481 VSARLA
-487 ALKPEDYHRKSAYEQ
+487 ALKDEDYKRDSLYPQ
-502 RAEIQRGLGFPLL
+502 RVEAQRELGFPLL

-520 GSFPQTS
+520 GSFPQTP
-527 EVRSTRSGFKSGRIE
+527 EVRSTRSGFKNGRIQK
-542 RADYEKFMRGYIEDC
+542 ADYENFMRGYIEDC

-621 TVEWINY
+621 TVDWINY
-628 ARSLSEREVKGMLTG
+628 AQSLSGREVKGMLTG

-678 KSGVKVI
+678 QSGVRVI

-704 EYLEWAEECF
+704 EYLKWACECF
-714 RLSSSCVEDATQIHT
+714 RLSASCVADSTQIHT

-736 DEIMGSIAALDADVI
+736 DEIMDSIAALDADVI

-762 LGSFKQF
+762 LGSFRQF
-769 HYPNEVGPGV
+769 SYPNEVGPGV

-793 ALLLEK
+793 VRLLEK

-805 AERLWVNP
+805 AQRLWVNP

-818 TRKWDEVIPALKNM
+818 TRKWDEVVPALENM
-832 VQAAE
+832 VNAAE
-837 TVRLKIK
+837 KVRRKIK